1 MAFLVISRK
10 YVPLYV
16 SLPLREEY
24 NCVTQGFR
32 PCSSL
37 HLGVEGQTFQ
47 GNGLRAVKVIDNHIG
62 DSRRTVEAD
71 ALGESGANPEQG
83 PLL

>member
-1 MAFLVISRK
+1 M
-10 YVPLYV
+10 P
-16 SLPLREEY
+16 EEY
-24 NCVTQGFR
+24 NCSTHGLLFA
-32 PCSSL
+32 CSQLAWKSQAQSNERRV
-37 HLGVEGQTFQ
+37 VESIE
-47 GNGLRAVKVIDNHIG
+47 NCIG